1 MIAPLRMIR
10 IIVLSFCLLANAGFA
25 SSQPLVI
32 NEVMASNATT
42 IGDEDGDFEDWVEL
56 YNPGGQVIHLIGY
69 GLSDDYDNPF
79 RWIFPDVAIHPGEFL
94 LVWASGKN
102 RSQPGGPLHTNFAIS
117 ATGEEVLIT
126 RPDGVRLDEL
136 PPTPIPIDISFG
148 RQPDGGEHWYFFNE
162 PTPGAPN
169 TGEGFYDILEPPVFS
184 KEGGFYTESFALS
197 ISHPEPDVTIVY
209 TLDGSEPSINN
220 IDGTTYFYKNSYPMQ
235 PGSPMGDF
243 LTESYQSLLYDGS
256 ISVYNR
262 SDTPDKLSQM
272 ASTVQV
278 PYYFPQEPV
287 FKAMIVRARAY
298 KEGMMPGDVA
308 THSYFITADG
318 ASKFSLPVISVATQ
332 EDNLFDYEK
341 GIYTPGIDADQW
353 RLDNPDNPFGWP
365 FPGNY
370 RRRGDEVEYP
380 AHFELFEIPDGS
392 RAVARD
398 VGLRIHGGATRAFP
412 MKSLRIYA
420 RNVYGHSHFFYP
432 FFESRPHSLY
442 KRLILRNS
450 GNDFM
455 TNVDPW
461 SVKETM
467 FRDAAIQEIMRPL
480 HVETQAYQPAIVFL
494 NGEYWGIQN
503 IRERYDKH
511 FLERVYGVD
520 PENIDLLTSKDVPQE
535 GDNLHYKATLQYIEE
550 HGLEEVMHYE
560 YIQTR
565 IDVENYIDYN
575 IANIYSDNTDWPG
588 NNIDFWRLRTITYMP
603 NSPFGHDGR
612 WRWLLFDMD
621 FGFGLRSI
629 NNYAHNTLAFAAEAD
644 GEGWPNP
651 PWSTLLFRNFLENH
665 DFRIQFINRFADLL
679 NTAFLP
685 ERTTGVINTFKDDI
699 RDEIV
704 VHLDRWGY
712 PDAYDLW
719 KENVQV
725 MLDFA
730 LKRPMHQKEHIRN
743 FFHLDG
749 MIDVHLDV
757 DNQLKGNVRIN
768 TIVISPETAGVAD
781 YPYPW
786 KGRYFINIPIEIEAI
801 PAPGYEFSH
810 WEGAVAS
817 DSAVLAIDVQH
828 DVSLKAHFSRT
839 DDEVLIHYWHFD
851 TAIPND
857 TPLENLPASYSILSG
872 GAEIQYFSCLE
883 GYPFYPGHAM
893 WRKASMERRNE
904 PTPMNYRPD
913 GNNGIPYAN
922 ASMRGLQVKQPFV
935 DGDKENTMIFSLPS
949 DGFTDVVFR
958 FAAKDEGAADVLI
971 IDYSLDAHSNV
982 WISEDLDVNEL
993 TLESWYKL
1001 YVVDFSDIPG
1011 ANNNPDFKVRI
1022 RFDGNDM
1029 SEDAGNRVTFN
1040 NVSLD
1045 GVVIDAFNI
1054 YAAADHNGSISPR
1067 GRVPVY
1073 QFGSQDFLITPNEN
1087 HMIADVFVDGES
1099 ISDDLIFMG
1108 DTAIYTF
1115 SDVRADH
1122 HIRGSFSLDTDF
1134 IEEQDDNLIIYPNP
1148 ASYFVSVAS
1157 PDKIN
1162 KIEFSDL
1169 TGRVVLSHDVLAST
1183 GHTVNISHL
1192 QNGLYILTVY
1202 TENGPKSGKLYV
1214 MR

>member
-1 MIAPLRMIR
+1 MIR
-10 IIVLSFCLLANAGFA
+10 IIVLGLCLLANTGYAV
-25 SSQPLVI
+25 SQTLVI

-42 IGDEDGDFEDWVEL
+42 IADEDGDFEDWIEL
-56 YNPGGQVIHLIGY
+56 YNPGGEVVHLIGC

-79 RWIFPDVAIHPGEFL
+79 RWIFPDVSVEPDGFL
-94 LVWASGKN
+94 IIWASGKN
-102 RSQPGGPLHTNFAIS
+102 RTTSGLPLHTNFSIS
-117 ATGEEVLIT
+117 AAGEEVIIT
-126 RPDGVRLDEL
+126 RPDGQRMDEL
-136 PPTPIPIDISFG
+136 LPITIPTDISYG
-148 RQPDGGEHWYFFNE
+148 RLPDAGEQWYFFDK
-162 PTPGAPN
+162 PTPGGPN
-169 TGEGFYDILEPPVFS
+169 TSEGFSDILESPVFS
-184 KEGGFYTESFALS
+184 KPGGFYDEAFELS
-197 ISHPEPDVTIVY
+197 MSHPEPGVTIVY
-209 TLDGSEPSINN
+209 TLDGSEPSIDNV
-220 IDGTTYFYKNSYPMQ
+220 DGTTYFYKNSYPFH
-235 PGSPMGDF
+235 PGGSFGDF
-243 LTESYQSLLYDGS
+243 LSESYISILYENSINIVDRSGS
-256 ISVYNR
+256 
-262 SDTPDKLSQM
+262 PDKLSQM
-272 ASTVQV
+272 ASTVHI
-278 PYYFPQEPV
+278 PYYFPVNPV
-287 FKAMIVRARAY
+287 MKATVVRARAY
-298 KEGMMPGDVA
+298 KEGMMPGTVT
-308 THSYFITADG
+308 THSYFVFEEG
-318 ASKFSLPVISVATQ
+318 AGSYRLPVISIAST

-353 RLDNPDNPFGWP
+353 RLNNPNDPYSWP

-380 AHFELFEIPDGS
+380 AHIELFEQGS
-392 RAVARD
+392 GRRTFAQD
-398 VGLRIHGGATRAFP
+398 VGLRIHGGATRGFP

-420 RNVYGHSHFFYP
+420 RNEYGHSHLFYP
-432 FFESRPHSLY
+432 FFGSRPHSMY
-442 KRLILRNS
+442 KRIILRNS

-467 FRDAAIQEIMRPL
+467 FRDAAIQEILRPL
-480 HVETQAYQPAIVFL
+480 HVETQAYQPAVVFL

-520 PENIDLLTSKDVPQE
+520 PDNIDLLTSKDVPQE

-588 NNIDFWRLRTITYMP
+588 NNIDFWRLRTLNYMP

-612 WRWLLFDMD
+612 WRWLLYDMD
-621 FGFGLRSI
+621 FGFGLRNI
-629 NNYAHNTLAFAAEAD
+629 NNYAHNTLAFAAEED

-651 PWSTLLFRNFLENH
+651 PWSTLLFRSFLENH
-665 DFRIQFINRFADLL
+665 DFRIQFINRFSDLL

-685 ERTTGVINTFKDDI
+685 ERTTSVINGCKDDI
-699 RDEIV
+699 RDEINK
-704 VHLDRWGY
+704 HLDRWGY
-712 PDAYDLW
+712 PDAYGLW
-719 KENVQV
+719 EDNVQV

-730 LKRPMHQKEHIRN
+730 IERPMHQREHIRN
-743 FFHLDG
+743 FFKLDG

-781 YPYPW
+781 FPYPW
-786 KGRYFINIPIEIEAI
+786 KGRYFINIPFEIEAI
-801 PAPGYEFSH
+801 PAPGYNFSH
-810 WEGAVAS
+810 WEGSVAS
-817 DSAVLAIDVQH
+817 DSAVLAVEAQH
-828 DVSLKAHFSRT
+828 NVSLKAHFSRN

-857 TPLENLPASYSILSG
+857 TPLEHLPASYSIISG
-872 GAEIQYFSCLE
+872 GAEINYSSCLE

-904 PTPMNYRPD
+904 PTPTNYQPG
-913 GNNGIPYAN
+913 GNSGIPYAN
-922 ASMRGLQVKQPFV
+922 ASMRGLQIKQPFFGE
-935 DGDKENTMIFSLPS
+935 DRQNTMIFSLPS
-949 DGFTDVVFR
+949 DGFKDVVFR

-971 IDYSLDAHSNV
+971 IDYCIDAHSNN
-982 WISEDLDVNEL
+982 WISEGLDVGEL

-1001 YVVDFSDIPG
+1001 YVIDFSDTPG

-1040 NVSLD
+1040 NVSLE
-1045 GVVIDAFNI
+1045 GAVIDAFNV
-1054 YAAADHNGSISPR
+1054 YASADHHGSISPR
-1067 GRVPVY
+1067 GIVPVY
-1073 QFGSQDFLITPNEN
+1073 QCGSQDFFIFPNEN
-1087 HMIADVFVDGES
+1087 HEIANVFLDGES
-1099 ISDDLIFMG
+1099 IFDDLMFMG
-1108 DTAIYTF
+1108 DTAIYTL

-1122 HIRGSFSLDTDF
+1122 HIWVSFSLDADL
-1134 IEEQDDNLIIYPNP
+1134 IDKQDNEIVIYPNP
-1148 ASYFVSVAS
+1148 ASDLVSVAS

-1169 TGRVVLSHDVLAST
+1169 TTRIVLSHDVLSST